1 MSRTTKIV
9 LGCLILV
16 ALSIVAASAAPLVLK
31 VGSIAPEAT
40 PWGESLNKLAAE
52 WKRVSNGQVEL
63 KVYHGGIAG
72 GESDSIRKMRLN
84 QLQGAV
90 LTSFGV
96 NELTKDFLTLSIP
109 FMIRTDAE
117 LDYVLAKVSDRYK
130 KEVAAQKF
138 YVFAWSKA
146 GWVRFFS
153 KTPVRLPAD
162 LKPLKLGSNPVD
174 QQMFEAW
181 QSMGYNQVPVELP
194 NTLTALNSGRI
205 DALYASPIAT
215 GGFQW
220 FGIAKYMASIKIAPF
235 LGGIVFTQSTWDKI
249 PANLKPA
256 LEAAAAPIFE
266 RLDADIQ
273 LMEVSAIK
281 TMKTYGLIETTVSPA
296 DELVWKSE
304 MDTGLSGLLGKSFN
318 KEVYDIMVS
327 ALAEYRKK

>member
-1 MSRTTKIV
+1 MSRTIKS
-9 LGCLILV
+9 LLCGLLV
-16 ALSIVAASAAPLVLK
+16 AALSIPVASAAPLVIK
-31 VGSIAPEAT
+31 VGSVAPEAT

-63 KVYHGGIAG
+63 KIYHGGIAG

-90 LTSFGV
+90 VTSFGV

-117 LDYVLAKVSDRYK
+117 LDYVLSKLSDRFK
-130 KEVAAQKF
+130 AEVAAQKF
-138 YVFAWSKA
+138 HVFAWSKA

-153 KTPVRLPAD
+153 KTPLKVPAD
-162 LKPLKLGSNPVD
+162 LKPLKLASNPVD

-220 FGIAKYMASIKIAPF
+220 FGIAKYMASIRIAPF
-235 LGGIVFTQSTWDKI
+235 LGGILFTQATWDKI

-256 LEAAAAPIFE
+256 LEAAAAPIMQK
-266 RLDADIQ
+266 LDGDIQ
-273 LMEVSAIK
+273 QMETDAIK
-281 TMKTYGLIETTVSPA
+281 TMKTYGLIETTVTPA
-296 DELVWKSE
+296 EELVWKAE
-304 MDTGLSGLLGKSFN
+304 VDAGISGLLGKSFN
-318 KEVYDIMVS
+318 KEVYEVMVAS
-327 ALAEYRKK
+327 LAEFRKK